1 MLTEHIPPISATQR
15 HSSRYTR
22 QLDYLSQ
29 FELEFRHIR
38 GSENV
43 EADDL
48 SRVHIN
54 SFRLKLTIDLKHI
67 AAEQEKCGLRKCE
80 SEAYLIESS
89 IDAAGTTLLCD
100 LLTEKTRPIVPA
112 SLRSHVFDSMHSLY
126 HPGVRVFIKLIAE

>member
-1 MLTEHIPPISATQR
+1 M
-15 HSSRYTR
+15 
-22 QLDYLSQ
+22 
-29 FELEFRHIR
+29 
-38 GSENV
+38 V
-43 EADDL
+43 ADAL

-100 LLTEKTRPIVPA
+100 LLTEKTHPRVPA
-112 SLRSHVFDSMHSLY
+112 SLRRQVFDSMHSLY